1 LSQVPFGRL
10 YEGIL
15 LVKLL
20 LFALMLASG
29 AGLARRAHRVW
40 SEDVAAGDGVLRLG
54 LRRLGVYGVVFVA
67 SAPLIVAPRLRSGTC
82 IFSVTSPSH
91 REAEAERLVGLQ
103 WMTHSRTLL

>member
-1 LSQVPFGRL
+1 MIPHL

-54 LRRLGVYGVVFVA
+54 LRRLGIYGVVFVA
-67 SAPLIVAPRLRSGTC
+67 SSADRRRRGCAQVRAYS
-82 IFSVTSPSH
+82 
-91 REAEAERLVGLQ
+91 Q
-103 WMTHSRTLL
+103 SRRRVIGKLKQRGWSDRP